1 MTPAISILI
10 AHKKEREND
19 KALKIALDT
28 IVDNTD
34 VDYEVFVRAVTEYQ
48 DCYAVYNEMAQYAK
62 GEWLVFHNS
71 DTFVAP
77 RWASEMLK
85 IAAPDAIV
93 GCVLVECG
101 AIGTARQNVNLD
113 LGRTPDTFQRTAF
126 EQWAASQY
134 PNTFM
139 NPGYGDTEA
148 DKACIW
154 YFPCLINRQTFIESG
169 MFGTAQGWPYPNDI
183 EYFNKWVADG
193 RRLLKASSFIYH
205 LQAWSVK
212 ENQEKRVL
220 QQQSQ
225 TMPQVIT
232 TPQTN
237 PADISMLFG
246 GRR

>member
-1 MTPAISILI
+1 MTPVISILI

-48 DCYAVYNEMAQYAK
+48 DCYAVYNDMAQYAR

-77 RWASEMLK
+77 RWASEMVK

-113 LGRTPDTFQRTAF
+113 LGRTPEMFNRAGF
-126 EQWAASQY
+126 EQWAAAQY

-139 NPGYGDTEA
+139 NPGYGDTAA
-148 DKACIW
+148 DKAGVW
-154 YFPCLINRQTFIESG
+154 YFPSLIGKQAFIDSG
-169 MFGTAQGWPYPNDI
+169 MFDTEQGWPFPNDI
-183 EYFNKWVADG
+183 NYWNRWAADG
-193 RRLLKASSFIYH
+193 KRLIKAPAYIYH
-205 LQAWSVK
+205 LQAYSVK
-212 ENQEKRVL
+212 ENQEKRVT
-220 QQQSQ
+220 QQTQ
-225 TMPQVIT
+225 TVPQIAV
-232 TPQTN
+232 PQQAGG
-237 PADISMLFG
+237 ADINMLFG
-246 GRR
+246 RR